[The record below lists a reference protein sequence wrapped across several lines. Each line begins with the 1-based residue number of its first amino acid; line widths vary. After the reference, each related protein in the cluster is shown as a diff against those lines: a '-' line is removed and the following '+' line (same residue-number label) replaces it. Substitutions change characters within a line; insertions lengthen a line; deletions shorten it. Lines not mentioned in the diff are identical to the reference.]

1 MTKEEAKKYLIDISY
16 ALGNMSIEYL
26 TEKDGE
32 KMREAIETLEQE
44 PCEEQHEKTKDI
56 DRKECK
62 YHLGQIITMG
72 KNKKEYEVVD
82 ISSEPWIEFD
92 DGSMH
97 YGMTI
102 KPCDGSLKDAIF
114 LNDAQID

>member
-1 MTKEEAKKYLIDISY
+1 MK
-16 ALGNMSIEYL
+16 
-26 TEKDGE
+26 
-32 KMREAIETLEQE
+32 
-44 PCEEQHEKTKDI
+44 KTKDI
-56 DRKECK
+56 DRKKCK
-62 YHLGQIITMG
+62 YHLGQIITLG

-102 KPCDGSLKDAIF
+102 KPCDGLLRDAIF